1 MRQGHEQGCAA
12 RAMGARARA
21 FVCSCDAS
29 VCAMATHSRRRYG
42 AGRRTSINHMSVCR
56 GQILE
61 VVYVDCLP
69 WFKGDWKVK
78 NSNPQAAATTPVGCS
93 W

>member
-1 MRQGHEQGCAA
+1 
-12 RAMGARARA
+12 
-21 FVCSCDAS
+21 
-29 VCAMATHSRRRYG
+29 
-42 AGRRTSINHMSVCR
+42 MSVCR

-69 WFKGDWKVK
+69 WFKGGWKVK